1 MSSGAKPQWGHRPEG
16 FQGDSPF
23 GSDLVREIAQMHGI
37 SDIEHLAAGLDAIAG
52 QKAVAEYIEKADIP
66 ARDQRAAVAVMIKE
80 AQSLLDHLQSA
91 DLSTRETIFANYPNV
106 RLDHEPDERTRKLGL
121 FSRDIE
127 HLKRLLHG
135 LEAAERA
142 LPKTGGRPPLRVLS
156 QACLEL
162 IKLYERGTGRD
173 FTRYCL
179 PDKTGLDA
187 FPPPRRAICCRSRLG
202 TLPRGDRR

>member
-1 MSSGAKPQWGHRPEG
+1 MR
-16 FQGDSPF
+16 
-23 GSDLVREIAQMHGI
+23 GI

-66 ARDQRAAVAVMIKE
+66 ARNQRAAVAVMIKD
-80 AQSLLDHLQSA
+80 AQSLLGHLQSA

-121 FSRDIE
+121 FNRDIE
-127 HLKRLLHG
+127 HIERLLHG

-162 IKLYERGTGRD
+162 IRLYESTPGREFKLDYHSSATGFEFIPAGAQFVARCALVL
-173 FTRYCL
+173 F
-179 PDKTGLDA
+179 PDATTANLITAMRNANKRKANKRKAVLAETS
-187 FPPPRRAICCRSRLG
+187 PQ
-202 TLPRGDRR
+202 